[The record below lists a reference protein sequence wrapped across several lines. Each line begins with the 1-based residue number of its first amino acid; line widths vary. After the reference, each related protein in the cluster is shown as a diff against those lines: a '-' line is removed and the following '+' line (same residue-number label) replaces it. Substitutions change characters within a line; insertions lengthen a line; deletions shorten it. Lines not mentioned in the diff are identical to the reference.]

1 MIILESPDSVVP
13 VSGRK
18 TAIVTII
25 IGDHYI
31 STWWRLSRTSWI
43 NYAATYGYDLIVIAC
58 PLDTS
63 SRAQARSPAW
73 QKLLILSQPWADRYD
88 RIVWIDS
95 DIIIGP
101 LAQDI
106 VASSGPAEKVGL
118 VIAGA
123 RNSTAERMVVLEQLH
138 RGRFLPTAERMLWDE
153 EVKKNYRDHKVPE
166 RSVMGNTGV
175 LVLSPAHH
183 RDLFLHC
190 YAGEDSGA
198 RLYEQPLLSHE
209 IFERDLAVE
218 LNARFNWG
226 IQETLMLYVPEILRW
241 REQPQHLHGPI
252 LKMVYYL
259 VRRELQNCYFLHFYG
274 SMNLMA
280 TLTEEHVFGGT
291 PLDLLLEG
299 AKAEAE

>member
-1 MIILESPDSVVP
+1 MIILESPESVVP

-18 TAIVTII
+18 TAIVTLI

-73 QKLLILSQPWADRYD
+73 QKLLILSQPWSERYD

-106 VASSGPAEKVGL
+106 VVASGPAEKVSL
-118 VIAGA
+118 VIAGS
-123 RNSTAERMVVLEQLH
+123 RSSSSERMVLLEQLH
-138 RGRFLPTAERMLWDE
+138 AARFMPDAEHMIWDQ
-153 EVKKNYRDHKVPE
+153 EVMKNYRDHKVPE
-166 RSVMGNTGV
+166 RTVMGNTGV

-209 IFERDLAVE
+209 IFERDLAFE

-226 IQETLMLYVPEILRW
+226 IQEALLLYVPEILRW
-241 REQPQHLHGPI
+241 KAQPAHLQAPI
-252 LKMVYYL
+252 MKMAHYL

-274 SMNLMA
+274 TMNLMA

-291 PLDLLLEG
+291 PLDLLLDET
-299 AKAEAE
+299 AKAE

>member
-1 MIILESPDSVVP
+1 MIILETPDSVVP
-13 VSGRK
+13 VTGRK
-18 TAIVTII
+18 TAIVTLI

-31 STWWRLSRTSWI
+31 STWWRLSRISWVR
-43 NYAATYGYDLIVIAC
+43 YAAAFDYDMIVIAC

-73 QKLLILSQPWADRYD
+73 QKLLILSQPWSERYE

-106 VASSGPAEKVGL
+106 VAASGPAEKVGL

-123 RNSTAERMVVLEQLH
+123 RSSSSERMVFLEQLH
-138 RGRFLPTAERMLWDE
+138 AARFLPDAEHMLWDE

-183 RDLFLHC
+183 RGLFLHC

-209 IFERDLAVE
+209 IFERDLAFE

-226 IQETLMLYVPEILRW
+226 MQEALLLYVPEILRW
-241 REQPQHLHGPI
+241 KAQPQHLHGPI
-252 LKMVYYL
+252 MKMAHYL

-280 TLTEEHVFGGT
+280 TLTEENVFGGT
-291 PLDLLLEG
+291 PLDLLLE
-299 AKAEAE
+299 AEKAEAQ

>member
-1 MIILESPDSVVP
+1 MIILESPESVVP

-18 TAIVTII
+18 TAIVTLI

-73 QKLLILSQPWADRYD
+73 QKLLILSQPWSERYD

-106 VASSGPAEKVGL
+106 VVASGPAEKVSL
-118 VIAGA
+118 VIAGS
-123 RNSTAERMVVLEQLH
+123 RSSSSERMVLLEQLH
-138 RGRFLPTAERMLWDE
+138 AARFMPDAEQMIWDQ
-153 EVKKNYRDHKVPE
+153 EVMKNYRDHKVPE
-166 RSVMGNTGV
+166 RTVMGNTGV

-209 IFERDLAVE
+209 IFERDLAFE

-226 IQETLMLYVPEILRW
+226 IQEALLLYVPEILRW
-241 REQPQHLHGPI
+241 KAQPLHLQAPI
-252 LKMVYYL
+252 MKMAHYL

-274 SMNLMA
+274 TMNLMA
-280 TLTEEHVFGGT
+280 TLTEENVFGGT
-291 PLDLLLEG
+291 PLDLLLEAG
-299 AKAEAE
+299 KVE